1 MFSINSTIINGIW
14 NENILDLF
22 NSLKLIRHN
31 FYFIAL
37 QFCKANRVGVIVN
50 FMGKSS
56 EKKLSHVTG
65 V

>member
-1 MFSINSTIINGIW
+1 MFSINSTNINGIW
-14 NENILDLF
+14 NENILDLY

-37 QFCKANRVGVIVN
+37 QFYKVNRVGVIVN

-56 EKKLSHVTG
+56 KKKLSHLTSV
-65 V
+65 